1 MGAAKT
7 DTITTNERTMTMT
20 ENDDW
25 VHDFLKAVCERAARK
40 ERGEP
45 PGPTVVY
52 TEVDGK
58 MQRVDDGADARR
70 KRH

>member
-1 MGAAKT
+1 
-7 DTITTNERTMTMT
+7 MTGSM
-20 ENDDW
+20 N
-25 VHDFLKAVCERAARK
+25 FLKAVCERAARK